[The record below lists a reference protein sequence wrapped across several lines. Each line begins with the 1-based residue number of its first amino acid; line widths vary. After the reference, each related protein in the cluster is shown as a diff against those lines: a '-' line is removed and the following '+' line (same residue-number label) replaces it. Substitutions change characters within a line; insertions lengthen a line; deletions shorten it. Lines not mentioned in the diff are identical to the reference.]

1 VSTHDDLRAIA
12 LTEFALAGYSGTSLQ
27 RIAELAGLSKSSVL
41 YHFDSKEALLEAAI
55 GPAIDRMEG
64 ILSSLDGSIASEGV
78 RRDFVEQFV
87 DFLLQHRLEV
97 HMFINQGLALEDVP
111 VIDRAN
117 ALVGRLATF
126 FSSAVASVEDQLRFG
141 VALGG
146 AAYVLS
152 ALRES
157 DQPSVAD
164 AHHEVR
170 DALITIVSELLA
182 PISASS
188 LTNIP

>member
-1 VSTHDDLRAIA
+1 
-12 LTEFALAGYSGTSLQ
+12 
-27 RIAELAGLSKSSVL
+27 
-41 YHFDSKEALLEAAI
+41 
-55 GPAIDRMEG
+55 
-64 ILSSLDGSIASEGV
+64 
-78 RRDFVEQFV
+78 
-87 DFLLQHRLEV
+87 
-97 HMFINQGLALEDVP
+97 MFINQGLALEDVP